1 VKRLEEVTLRSFS
14 RLLLLVLISILAVS
28 GSAFASGFSI
38 FEQGAKAT
46 GMAGA
51 FAATADDPS
60 AMFYNVAGIA
70 QQRHTAFMIGGT
82 TINFANQFAGDPN
95 DPFTSGTSGRY
106 RHHTFIP
113 PNAYVLMPIGSNLT
127 VGVGVFTPYGLRTNW
142 EDPWVGRFSS
152 RDANLKA
159 LSAQPSIAWQ
169 STSGTI
175 AIGAGAEYRRAKV
188 ELSSNRGAINP
199 FTGRVVDV
207 ANAYLKSDWHA
218 KWGWNLGVL
227 LKPTPTFRIGAS
239 YRTAMDID
247 LNGTAQITQIST
259 GSPQLDAIVKAGLTP
274 NQPISTTI
282 PFPATAILGVATSAI
297 PSWDIEAD
305 VTHTTWSR
313 FKALPIN
320 FLTTPAAS
328 VVRPQNWHDTY
339 SYRLGANKKATA
351 NADIRLGVVYDRNP
365 QPIAGVSP
373 LLPDS
378 DRIGICL
385 GLGLHHGPWVL
396 DVSDMVLH
404 FKQRG
409 TNGQNNENFN
419 GTYKTDANLIGVN
432 LGYRF

>member
-1 VKRLEEVTLRSFS
+1 MRLNS
-14 RLLLLVLISILAVS
+14 RFLLLVLISTLAVS

-70 QQRHTAFMIGGT
+70 QQRRTAFMLGGT
-82 TINFANQFAGDPN
+82 TINFANEFTGDPN
-95 DPFTSGTSGRY
+95 DPFTAGTTGRY

-113 PNAYVLMPIGSNLT
+113 PNAYALLPIGQNLT
-127 VGVGVFTPYGLRTNW
+127 VGLGIMTPYGLRTNW
-142 EDPWVGRFSS
+142 EDPWIGRFSS

-169 STSGTI
+169 STSGAI
-175 AIGAGAEYRRAKV
+175 AVGVGAEYRRARV
-188 ELSSNRGAINP
+188 ALNSNRGAINP

-207 ANAYLKSDWHA
+207 ANAYLSSDWNSS
-218 KWGWNLGVL
+218 WGWTVGVL
-227 LKPTPTFRIGAS
+227 FKPTATLRIGAS
-239 YRTAMDID
+239 YRTDMDIK
-247 LNGTAQITQIST
+247 LNGDATISQIPT
-259 GSPQLDAIVKAGLTP
+259 GSAQLDAIVKAGLTP
-274 NQPISTTI
+274 NQPINTTI
-282 PFPATAILGVATSAI
+282 PFPATAIVGIATSAI
-297 PSWDIEAD
+297 PTWDIEAD

-320 FLTTPAAS
+320 FETTPAAS
-328 VVRPQNWHDTY
+328 VVREQNWHDTF
-339 SYRLGANKKATA
+339 SYRLGANKHATD
-351 NADIRLGVVYDRNP
+351 NWDVRLGAVYDENP
-365 QPIAGVSP
+365 QPVEGVSP

-378 DRIGICL
+378 DRIGICF
-385 GLGLHHGPWVL
+385 GVGYKRGPWMVDL
-396 DVSDMVLH
+396 SDMVLH
-404 FKQRG
+404 FKRRG
-409 TNGQNNENFN
+409 TQGKNLENFN